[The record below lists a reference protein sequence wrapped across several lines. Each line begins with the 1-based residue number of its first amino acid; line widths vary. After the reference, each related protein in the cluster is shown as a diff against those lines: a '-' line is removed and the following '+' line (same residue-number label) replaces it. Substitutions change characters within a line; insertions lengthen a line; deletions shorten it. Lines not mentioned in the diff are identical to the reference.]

1 MKSIKKLVGI
11 KTINKE
17 SQQNIWKTNAKDT
30 GGKKEEKIMNYN
42 YRKIHESDKEVVIVD
57 LK

>member
-17 SQQNIWKTNAKDT
+17 SQQNIEETNAKGV
-30 GGKKEEKIMNYN
+30 GGKKEKQILNYN
-42 YRKIHESDKEVVIVD
+42 YRPIPEND
-57 LK
+57 